1 MIDEIAAVSCL
12 ASAHPEV
19 FLERGERAYPAGEF
33 NERSP
38 DRSRNM
44 RVDEGRPAAKKKSA
58 EDDEQDEA
66 DVDYDDEVG
75 EPPVDYDRSIL
86 RLPLPPRRRIFDDRL
101 RGDDIQKAKKT
112 YGMKAKLLASAVLLL
127 AACAPQPRTAPVPAT
142 PPFEHSLIPLPST
155 VALDASQFFAVDSFT
170 TIAIAQNSD
179 PATDSV
185 AAYLAKLL
193 APPVRNPVR
202 KIAPGDSIAPN
213 TIQLAINTSPGPEGY
228 DLRITTSTVT
238 ISAGTAAGLFHGVQ
252 TFRQLLPVAIEH
264 KAAFNRKLKV
274 PTGHI
279 ADQPRFEWRGMMLDV
294 SRHFLGPKDV
304 KHFIDLLALYK
315 FNRLHLHLSDDQ
327 GWRIEIKS
335 RPSLTAIGGSSQVGG
350 AAGGFYTQDEYKDIV
365 AYAQS
370 RFITV
375 VPEIDMPGHTNAAL
389 ASIPEL
395 NCDNV
400 SPPLYTG
407 TRVGFSALCVDSAA
421 IYPVLEDIVREIS
434 SITPGPYFHIG
445 GDEVMRLPHDKYL
458 RFVERM
464 QGIVNANGK
473 RMIGWGEISP
483 AQLSPTTIVQ
493 NWKKDSS
500 FVHSARGGRVI
511 LSPATKIYL
520 DQQYDTTTILGLH
533 WAGYNSIKTSY
544 DWDPATFLPGVADT
558 AVLGVEAPLWSE
570 TVIKVEDFEFLAFPR
585 LIAVAEVS
593 WTANASR
600 EWENFRRRLD
610 LQSARLKALG
620 VNFGQ

>member
-1 MIDEIAAVSCL
+1 MT
-12 ASAHPEV
+12 
-19 FLERGERAYPAGEF
+19 
-33 NERSP
+33 
-38 DRSRNM
+38 
-44 RVDEGRPAAKKKSA
+44 
-58 EDDEQDEA
+58 
-66 DVDYDDEVG
+66 
-75 EPPVDYDRSIL
+75 
-86 RLPLPPRRRIFDDRL
+86 
-101 RGDDIQKAKKT
+101 QKARFF
-112 YGMKAKLLASAVLLL
+112 ALILL
-127 AACAPQPRTAPVPAT
+127 AACAPQPRTAPTPAV
-142 PPFEHSLIPLPST
+142 PPFEHSVIPRPS
-155 VALDASQFFAVDSFT
+155 AIELDGSQFFAIDSFT
-170 TIAIAQNSD
+170 AIAVAQNAD

-202 KIAPGDSIAPN
+202 KIANGDSIPAN
-213 TIQLAINTSPGPEGY
+213 TIRLAIDPGTSSLGAEGY
-228 DLRITTSTVT
+228 DLRVTTSIVT

-252 TFRQLLPVAIEH
+252 TFRQLLPAAVEH
-264 KAAFNRKLKV
+264 PAAFNRKLKV
-274 PTGHI
+274 PAGHI
-279 ADQPRFEWRGMMLDV
+279 ADSPRFEWRGMMLDV

-304 KHFIDLLALYK
+304 RHFIDLLALYK

-335 RPSLTAIGGSSQVGG
+335 RPSLALIGGSSQVGG
-350 AAGGFYTQDEYKDIV
+350 AAGGFYTQDEYSDIV
-365 AYAQS
+365 AYAASQ
-370 RFITV
+370 FITI

-395 NCDNV
+395 NCDKV
-400 SPPLYTG
+400 PPPLYTG

-421 IYPVLEDIVREIS
+421 IYPILEDVVREIS
-434 SITPGPYFHIG
+434 SLTPGSYFHIG

-511 LSPATKIYL
+511 LSPGAKIYL

-533 WAGYNSIKTSY
+533 WAGYNSIRTSY

-570 TVIKVEDFEFLAFPR
+570 TVIKVQDFEFMAFPR
-585 LIAVAEVS
+585 LIAVAEVA
-593 WTANASR
+593 WTASSSR
-600 EWENFRRRLD
+600 SWENFRRRLD
-610 LQSARLKALG
+610 LQSTRLKALG